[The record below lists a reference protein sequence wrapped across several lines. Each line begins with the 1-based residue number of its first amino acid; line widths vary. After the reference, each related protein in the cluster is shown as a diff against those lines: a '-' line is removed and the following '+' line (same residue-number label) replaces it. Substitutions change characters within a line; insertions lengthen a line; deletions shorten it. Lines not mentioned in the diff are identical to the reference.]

1 MYSPHIQ
8 VHTGRLGTPFL
19 EQSTDSGQVAL
30 FSKVRQMSAQISALQ
45 ELQGRLLTRLEKI
58 EAQVNAL
65 ENPSKDKIGTR
76 SRAKKMA
83 AAPRGGAND
92 HPTVKVSQRIRPPMT
107 LILISPFHQ
116 PLVHMLFYE
125 MCGVNMSSN
134 KAKRTAQL
142 CAVKPLE
149 GNLAF
154 KLVDGRE
161 TWHPRWKDKIDNEVN
176 AQFIQAV
183 ISHIQKNEEVSLVS
197 LDDHVLVLT
206 FDAATLRHQQ
216 WQRGD
221 KRC

>member
-1 MYSPHIQ
+1 M
-8 VHTGRLGTPFL
+8 L
-19 EQSTDSGQVAL
+19 
-30 FSKVRQMSAQISALQ
+30 AQISALQ

-58 EAQVNAL
+58 ETQVNAL

-76 SRAKKMA
+76 SHAKKTA

-134 KAKRTAQL
+134 KAKHTTHL
-142 CAVKPLE
+142 CVVKPLE
-149 GNLAF
+149 GDLAF
-154 KLVDGRE
+154 ELVDGRE
-161 TWHPRWKDKIDNEVN
+161 TWHPRWKDKIDDEVN

-206 FDAATLRHQQ
+206 FDAATSRRQQ
-216 WQRGD
+216 WQGGD